1 MKRFVALIM
10 LFAMLLSLCACGQK
24 QDNNEASA
32 SAEPTEAAEVT
43 AAPTGEAV
51 TPEPT
56 EEVTPKPTEEITPE
70 PTATPEPTEEPTPEP
85 TVLAFEDCAEVVARL
100 PWGMADDE
108 VFFEYPDESEWT
120 LPVCFYVNDGQIY
133 LLDRWVYPSTN
144 SILHYD
150 LDGWS
155 NRIDLSKT
163 QYTTY
168 TEFAVNG
175 NYIITPYMMYD
186 YETGEQTLLQQVDLK
201 QGSALE
207 CIRRLQMRNGK
218 CYMYVS
224 EPRFVGST
232 ENEHPLVT
240 EYELDSE
247 NLLWKPVRR
256 LFTETYTEITLLEN
270 GAVLAWGGEN
280 SDLEYVGFDGEGRQ
294 YVFCRATYM
303 PEGEEYPRSHC
314 MLTRFSADGTKEA
327 FTVIEMPDDYRYPLM
342 GWKHSFRV
350 DEDGTV
356 WFMMMYEEEV
366 VFYKITL

>member
-1 MKRFVALIM
+1 MKRIIAFVM
-10 LFAMLLSLCACGQK
+10 LFAMLLSLCACGEK

-32 SAEPTEAAEVT
+32 TNEAGTTEAAEVT
-43 AAPTGEAV
+43 EPAATEAEATEAATPEATEEV

-56 EEVTPKPTEEITPE
+56 EE
-70 PTATPEPTEEPTPEP
+70 ATPEPTPVPEP
-85 TVLAFEDCAEVVARL
+85 VVLAFEDCAKVVARL
-100 PWGMADDE
+100 PWGTADDE
-108 VFFEYPDESEWT
+108 VYYEPPDESEWT

-133 LLDRWVYPSTN
+133 LLDRWPYHSDN
-144 SILHYD
+144 SMLHYD

-163 QYTTY
+163 QYSVY

-175 NYIITPYMMYD
+175 NFIITPQMMYD
-186 YETGEQTLLQQVDLK
+186 YETGEETLLQQVDLK

-207 CIRRLQMRNGK
+207 CIKRLQIRNGK

-224 EPRFVGST
+224 EPEFVGS
-232 ENEHPLVT
+232 ELNEHPLVT

-247 NLLWKPVRR
+247 NLLWKPVREYSVVTHR
-256 LFTETYTEITLLEN
+256 EINILET
-270 GAVLAWGGEN
+270 GAVLEWGGE
-280 SDLEYVGFDGEGRQ
+280 DTYIEYIGFDGEGRQ
-294 YVFCRATYM
+294 YAFCQEVYM

-314 MLTRFSADGTKEA
+314 MLTRFASDGTKEA
-327 FTVIEMPDDYRYPLM
+327 YTVIEMPDSFRFPLC
-342 GWKHSFRV
+342 GWEHSFRV

>member
-1 MKRFVALIM
+1 MKRFVALIT
-10 LFAMLLSLCACGQK
+10 LFAMLLSLCACGEK
-24 QDNNEASA
+24 QDNSEASA
-32 SAEPTEAAEVT
+32 SVEPTEAAENT
-43 AAPTGEAV
+43 ADTTEEAV
-51 TPEPT
+51 TAEPE
-56 EEVTPKPTEEITPE
+56 V
-70 PTATPEPTEEPTPEP
+70 TEEPTPEATLEPAPEP
-85 TVLAFEDCAEVVARL
+85 TPVSEPAVIAFEDCAEVVARL

-150 LDGWS
+150 PDGWS
-155 NRIDLSKT
+155 NRIDLSKA

-175 NYIITPYMMYD
+175 NFIITPYMMYD

-207 CIRRLQMRNGK
+207 CIRRLQLRNGK

-232 ENEHPLVT
+232 ENEYPIVT

-247 NLLWKPVRR
+247 NLLWKPIRQ
-256 LFTETYTEITLLEN
+256 FSTETYTETTLLEN
-270 GAVLAWGGEN
+270 GAVLSWGGEN
-280 SDLEYVGFDGEGRQ
+280 SDLEYIGFDGEGRH
-294 YVFCRATYM
+294 YAFCRGTYM

-314 MLTRFSADGTKEA
+314 MLTRFAGDGTIEA
-327 FTVIEMPDDYRYPLM
+327 YTEIEMPDHYRYPLI
-342 GWKHSFRV
+342 GWNHSFRV
-350 DEDGTV
+350 DDDGTV

>member
-1 MKRFVALIM
+1 MKRFTALII
-10 LFAMLLSLCACGQK
+10 LFAMLLSFAACGQ
-24 QDNNEASA
+24 QQGNNEASA
-32 SAEPTEAAEVT
+32 TNEAGTTENIEAIEPAATEAELTEPTL
-43 AAPTGEAV
+43 
-51 TPEPT
+51 
-56 EEVTPKPTEEITPE
+56 
-70 PTATPEPTEEPTPEP
+70 TPEPTEEPTPEP
-85 TVLAFEDCAEVVARL
+85 TATPEPEPVELAFADCAEVVARL

-175 NYIITPYMMYD
+175 SFIITPYMMYD
-186 YETGEQTLLQQVDLK
+186 CETGEETLLQQVDLK
-201 QGSALE
+201 QGGALE
-207 CIRRLQMRNGK
+207 CVRRLQMRDGK

-232 ENEHPLVT
+232 ENEHPIVT

-247 NLLWKPVRR
+247 NLLWKPVRQ

-280 SDLEYVGFDGEGRQ
+280 SNLEYVGFDGEGRQ
-294 YVFCRATYM
+294 YVFCRGTYM
-303 PEGEEYPRSHC
+303 SEGDESPSSHW
-314 MLTRFSADGTKEA
+314 MLTRFAPDGTKEA
-327 FTVIEMPDDYRYPLM
+327 LTVIELSDSYRYPLL

-366 VFYKITL
+366 VFYKITM